1 MTIKKHDERLLKVQ
15 PYKKIEYHEY
25 HNYINPTYNAPLD
38 SLYLEPI
45 FITWIRENDVTWKVI
60 TAQTLIALNR
70 EDTADNPAR
79 YDADK
84 LHIPGSVIE
93 GDDGYYSVDYSKL
106 NFTPTA
112 VSEIFINSPESIV
125 NSY

>member
-1 MTIKKHDERLLKVQ
+1 MTIQKHDERLLKVQ
-15 PYKKIEYHEY
+15 PYKQIEYHEY
-25 HNYINPTYNAPLD
+25 YDYIDPTYNGPFNNV
-38 SLYLEPI
+38 YPEPI

-70 EDTADNPAR
+70 VDTPIT

-84 LHIPGSVIE
+84 LHIPGSVIK

-112 VSEIFINSPESIV
+112 VPEIIINSPESIV

>member
-1 MTIKKHDERLLKVQ
+1 MTIKKHDERLLTIISS
-15 PYKKIEYHEY
+15 PDDYKYMLLNPFDSFPLKIPIKIFVDKTITTEY
-25 HNYINPTYNAPLD
+25 NV
-38 SLYLEPI
+38 
-45 FITWIRENDVTWKVI
+45 IRGI

-84 LHIPGSVIE
+84 LCIPGSVIK

-106 NFTPTA
+106 DFTPTPTGA
-112 VSEIFINSPESIV
+112 CVHAT
-125 NSY
+125 